1 MGKTAEQIKSID
13 QKKMC
18 CIEKEESSTHIS
30 DELQRKLMNRMSR
43 IEGQVKGVKRMI
55 DRNVYCDDILT
66 QMSAIQSALHS
77 VSRVLLE
84 NHINTCVIEKLE
96 NKDPEIVA
104 EFMTT
109 ISKIMK

>member
-1 MGKTAEQIKSID
+1 
-13 QKKMC
+13 
-18 CIEKEESSTHIS
+18 
-30 DELQRKLMNRMSR
+30 
-43 IEGQVKGVKRMI
+43 MI

-96 NKDPEIVA
+96 NKDPEILA
-104 EFMTT
+104 EFYDNYLKNNE
-109 ISKIMK
+109 IKIFHLIIPIRGMVIWK